1 MKLEKNTSNLSVAA
15 SVRPLVSTLVI
26 LITRPIKVVAKQLDD
41 VLVSGAILP
50 SSHHCVRHRLEPGER
65 NIRREAFEENSAN
78 KS

>member
-1 MKLEKNTSNLSVAA
+1 MSNLSVAA

-41 VLVSGAILP
+41 VLVSGAVLP
-50 SSHHCVRHRLEPGER
+50 SSHHCIGHRLEPGER